1 MRTVLFRTNPPVQVS
16 TRVSYFLAA
25 PGLVPRR
32 DARLKAALT
41 SLRVRSNA
49 SRRAITKWFLLSS
62 LCGTKSPSRAL
73 KNKSEAQHSTRCA
86 SLCGCPGQ
94 KQHPKTAW
102 GDSPTALYR
111 LLVNSTVTCSYVAV
125 RGARHSLAEQLLPAK
140 LFI

>member
-1 MRTVLFRTNPPVQVS
+1 MRTGLFRTNPPVQVS
-16 TRVSYFLAA
+16 TGVSYFLAA

-32 DARLKAALT
+32 DARMKAALT

-62 LCGTKSPSRAL
+62 LCGTKSPSCAL
-73 KNKSEAQHSTRCA
+73 KSKSEAQYSTRCV

-94 KQHPKTAW
+94 KQCPQDTGVTA
-102 GDSPTALYR
+102 PAALYR

-125 RGARHSLAEQLLPAK
+125 RGARHSLAEQLLSAK